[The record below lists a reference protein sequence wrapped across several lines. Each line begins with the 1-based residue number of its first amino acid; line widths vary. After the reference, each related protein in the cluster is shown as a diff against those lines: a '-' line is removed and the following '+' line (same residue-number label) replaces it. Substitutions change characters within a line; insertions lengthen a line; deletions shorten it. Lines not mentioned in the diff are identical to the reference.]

1 MRIQIDLDPKDVW
14 RLQARAEAL
23 GVTPGDILRTELG
36 GRQNAE
42 TVRQRITAYHADL
55 FCDADMAAEMGY
67 TVGQIAHIRRGLGLK
82 ANPRYTRNDNA
93 RKG

>member
-1 MRIQIDLDPKDVW
+1 MKVTVDLDPRDVW
-14 RLQARAEAL
+14 KIQARAQEL
-23 GVTPGDILRTELG
+23 NVTPGEVLRQLLAT
-36 GRQNAE
+36 RRSAE